1 MRRLDL
7 YIVTTVS
14 QSLLLTLLVL
24 LSLACLI
31 EWMDQRSATTGVVAA
46 LEFAVLTLPRRA
58 HELLPYVGLLGVLAG
73 LGALAATHELTAAR
87 SVGHS
92 VARIVVMALLP
103 VLVLLVAS
111 VVLSEWLM
119 PKAESRI
126 AMQRALRSGGDAP
139 AGSAHAPAPAA
150 AAAELGP
157 LRWLRVV
164 DHGREEFIA
173 VSAFDERGQMYGVT
187 GFSFS
192 AGALAAVWQAQ
203 QIDPAHDASMARI
216 RRDWAVTEFSGG
228 PGQLHARAGAGLTR
242 GHAERQNIWRVPVH
256 ARDFEQRSL
265 RDAERMPVAQLHALI
280 RVASTRVATPLS
292 RLFES
297 VFWKRLA
304 QPFEALLLAAL
315 GAGFVFG
322 SLRVSS
328 VGVRLAVGVLVAI
341 AFKYL
346 GDLITLL
353 LLLTA
358 WPAWWTALLPLLLL
372 AALAYASLMRSR

>member
-1 MRRLDL
+1 MRRLDI

-92 VARIVVMALLP
+92 VARIVGMALLP
-103 VLVLLVAS
+103 VLVLLLAS

-139 AGSAHAPAPAA
+139 AGSAHAPATAA

-164 DHGREEFIA
+164 DRGREEFIA

-192 AGALAAVWQAQ
+192 TGALAAVWQAQ
-203 QIDPAHDASMARI
+203 QIDPAHGASMVRI
-216 RRDWAVTEFSGG
+216 RRDWAVTEFSGV
-228 PGQLHARAGAGLTR
+228 PGQLHARAGAGITR

-265 RDAERMPVAQLHALI
+265 RDAERMTVAQLHALI

-297 VFWKRLA
+297 VFWQRLA

-341 AFKYL
+341 VFKYL

-353 LLLTA
+353 MLLTA